1 MISQLTLELP
11 AKLAQR
17 LEGLAAEQKKSVEE
31 VALERLASSLEA
43 TSEHPAGTAAA
54 ILQAMSEPPHL
65 TSEDVDELERAI
77 EAGRLPMQSA
87 GAFNERPHQCNR
99 S

>member
-31 VALERLASSLEA
+31 VALERLASSVEA
-43 TSEHPAGTAAA
+43 AVERPTGTAAA
-54 ILQAMSEPPHL
+54 ILKAMSEPPHL

-77 EAGRLPMQSA
+77 EAGRLPVQST
-87 GAFNERPHQCNR
+87 GAFDERPHQ
-99 S
+99 

>member
-31 VALERLASSLEA
+31 VALEQLASSLEA
-43 TSEHPAGTAAA
+43 AAEHPAGTAAA
-54 ILQAMSEPPHL
+54 IRQAMRKPPHL
-65 TSEDVDELERAI
+65 SDEDVDELERAI
-77 EAGRLPMQSA
+77 EAGRLPVQSA
-87 GAFNERPHQCNR
+87 GAFDEGLHQ
-99 S
+99 